1 LRVSS
6 SLPLFPSVN
15 VFRRNGLLWALS
27 VENWTLNIG
36 MIRLQKY
43 LAECGVASRRA
54 CEKLITDGLVKIDG
68 VTVTELGTKVDPA
81 VQKVTCDGKPVIL
94 DKKVWIMLN
103 KPVGVICTSDDPE
116 GRERVL
122 DLVSGV
128 PGRIYTVGRLD
139 VMSEGL
145 ILITNDGDLAH
156 RLMHPRHHIEKK
168 YQVWIDRDLTPDEI
182 DRMLKGLNCRGEKL
196 RALKVMPLEGRAR
209 SPNAPQTDRRSVPT
223 ESFGYTLTLGEGR
236 NRHIRRM
243 MEVLDCKVIRLLRVS
258 VGPLRL
264 EKLRTGEH
272 RELAPSEVE
281 QLRKSVGL

>member
-1 LRVSS
+1 
-6 SLPLFPSVN
+6 
-15 VFRRNGLLWALS
+15 
-27 VENWTLNIG
+27 

-54 CEKLITDGLVKIDG
+54 CEKLITDGLVTVDG

-81 VQKVTCDGKPVIL
+81 TQKVTYDGRLVVL
-94 DKKVWIMLN
+94 DQKVWIMLN

-128 PGRIYTVGRLD
+128 PGRVYTVGRLD

-145 ILITNDGDLAH
+145 ILVTNDGDLAH

-168 YQVWIDRDLTPDEI
+168 YQVWIDRELTPDEI

-196 RALKVMPLEGRAR
+196 KALRVEPL
-209 SPNAPQTDRRSVPT
+209 RRMIASQP
-223 ESFGYTLTLGEGR
+223 GYTLTLGEGH

-243 MEVLDCKVIRLLRVS
+243 MEVLDCKVVRLVRVS
-258 VGPLRL
+258 IGPLRL
-264 EKLRTGEH
+264 EKLRTGEY
-272 RELAPSEVE
+272 RPLAPSEITE
-281 QLRKSVGL
+281 LRKATGL

>member
-1 LRVSS
+1 
-6 SLPLFPSVN
+6 
-15 VFRRNGLLWALS
+15 
-27 VENWTLNIG
+27 

-54 CEKLITDGLVKIDG
+54 CEKLITDGLVTVDG

-81 VQKVTCDGKPVIL
+81 VQKVTCDGKPVQL
-94 DKKVWIMLN
+94 DQKIWIMLN

-116 GRERVL
+116 GRERAI
-122 DLVSGV
+122 DLLPDL
-128 PGRIYTVGRLD
+128 PGRFYTVGRLD

-145 ILITNDGDLAH
+145 LLITNDGELAH

-168 YQVWIDRDLTPDEI
+168 YQVWIDRELTPDEI
-182 DRMLKGLNCRGEKL
+182 DRMLKGLNCRGENL
-196 RALKVMPLEGRAR
+196 RALRVEPL
-209 SPNAPQTDRRSVPT
+209 RRMVDSQ
-223 ESFGYTLTLGEGR
+223 SGYTLTLGEGR

-243 MEVLDCKVIRLLRVS
+243 MEVLGCKVVRLVRVS

-272 RELAPSEVE
+272 RHLEPWEVE
-281 QLRKSVGL
+281 KLKKAVDL

>member
-1 LRVSS
+1 
-6 SLPLFPSVN
+6 
-15 VFRRNGLLWALS
+15 
-27 VENWTLNIG
+27 

-54 CEKLITDGLVKIDG
+54 CEKLITDGLVTVDG
-68 VTVTELGTKVDPA
+68 KTVTELGTKVDPA
-81 VQKVTCDGKPVIL
+81 VQKVTCDGRSVKL
-94 DKKVWIMLN
+94 DQKVWIMLN

-116 GRERVL
+116 GRERVIDMFS
-122 DLVSGV
+122 DL
-128 PGRIYTVGRLD
+128 PGRVYTVGRLD

-168 YQVWIDRDLTPDEI
+168 YQVWIDRELTPDEI

-196 RALKVMPLEGRAR
+196 RALKVEPL
-209 SPNAPQTDRRSVPT
+209 RRTPAGQI
-223 ESFGYTLTLGEGR
+223 GYTLTLGEGR

-243 MEVLDCKVIRLLRVS
+243 MEVLECKVIRLLRVS

-272 RELAPSEVE
+272 RELAPSEVAE
-281 QLRKSVGL
+281 LRKAVGL